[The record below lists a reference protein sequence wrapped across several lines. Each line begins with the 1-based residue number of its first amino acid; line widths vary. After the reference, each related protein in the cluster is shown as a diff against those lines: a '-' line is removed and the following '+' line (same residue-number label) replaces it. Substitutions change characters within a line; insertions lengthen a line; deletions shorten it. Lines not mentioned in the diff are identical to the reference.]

1 MALGIGNAGSSG
13 SGEILNRIEYDARA
27 GRFFRVD
34 RSQNASGDWETN
46 KVEMKTP
53 LTLVYDI
60 ENIEVGWVKLDKSG
74 VDFRMVAI
82 GENIGPRPEGTDMNG
97 KPSYRQGFRMKVYSK
112 NLLGGVRTF
121 AHTAQCV
128 IGQMDNLHTQFS
140 TQFPANQGKVP
151 VVTVTD
157 TLPIKSGQ
165 STNYAPVFTIDK
177 WIDRPTDLTAPAR
190 TAAPKPQ
197 AVPSTGSG
205 HTPPPSAKTAE
216 LADME
221 PEFA

>member
-97 KPSYRQGFRMKVYSK
+97 KPSYRQGFRLKVYSK

-128 IGQMDNLHTQFS
+128 IGQMDSLHTRFS

-177 WIDRPTDLTAPAR
+177 WIDRPADLTAPAR
-190 TAAPKPQ
+190 AEAPKPQ

-205 HTPPPSAKTAE
+205 HAPPPAPKTAE
-216 LADME
+216 PADME